1 MSDIVKKYVSMTSDS
16 FTTHSRVNNLARLS
30 KFRDNLLHVYYHQN
44 TEDVLVKVHSRF
56 KVIVFSHKLG

>member
-44 TEDVLVKVHSRF
+44 TEDVLVKVHSR
-56 KVIVFSHKLG
+56 I